1 VSAASAI
8 AAVWLAA
15 SAAAPAPLTPPAADP
30 ETEAAPAEAPPAPF
44 TPPTGPDQQ
53 AAIQAAYQAAEAL
66 QGPLDGV
73 WRLTDANG
81 RTLFIFELSDAG
93 GPPAP
98 LAATPDHPGI
108 EGAWRNPDRPG
119 SPDGSGFIDS
129 VRGDGRWVQIR
140 FVEGPDR
147 RAEVVTLKAAAGAR
161 WTGELAS
168 ATASRAV
175 IMTRF

>member
-1 VSAASAI
+1 VSAAAAI

-15 SAAAPAPLTPPAADP
+15 SAAATPADP
-30 ETEAAPAEAPPAPF
+30 ETETAPASAAPAPF
-44 TPPTGPDQQ
+44 TLPTGPDQQ

-73 WRLTDANG
+73 WRLTDTGG
-81 RTLFIFELSDAG
+81 RTLFIFALSDAG

-98 LAATPDHPGI
+98 LAANPDHPGI
-108 EGAWRNPDRPG
+108 EGAWRNPDRPRA
-119 SPDGSGFIDS
+119 PDGSGFIDS

-147 RAEVVTLKAAAGAR
+147 APEVVTLKAAAGAR
-161 WTGELAS
+161 WTGGLAS

-175 IMTRF
+175 VMTRF